1 MSNRKKLVPSGLAVE
16 ASPLNKNGQILG
28 RKGLETRQRLMQA
41 AHKLIS
47 DHSPFDLT
55 ISQVSQE
62 AKVGKATFYVYFDD
76 VQDLI
81 FALCAQITEEIEDL
95 FSTNDNL
102 FGDAAHLHR
111 DALMLVREFNRVWD
125 RHSEILL
132 YRNIEADRGNPRF
145 NDLRTHS
152 AIPILNAL
160 CDRIANSLPKER
172 GRRRV
177 FSYAEAIVF
186 FVAMERLAAAAH
198 QYPGDGLDPDLLIEA
213 QASVLVRL
221 LEPRDMPMGDIG
233 ERPSE

>member
-1 MSNRKKLVPSGLAVE
+1 MSDRKAPASDGRALV
-16 ASPLNKNGQILG
+16 ASLFNKNGQVLG

-41 AHKLIS
+41 AHRLIAR
-47 DHSPFDLT
+47 HSPFDLA
-55 ISQVSQE
+55 IAQVSQE

-81 FALCAQITEEIEDL
+81 FALCAEITEEIEDL
-95 FSTNDNL
+95 FSADDSL
-102 FGDAAHLHR
+102 LRDPAQLHR
-111 DALMLVREFNRVWD
+111 DALILVREFNRVWD

-160 CDRIANSLPKER
+160 CDRIGSAFPHER
-172 GRRRV
+172 RRRRV

-221 LEPRDMPMGDIG
+221 LEPR
-233 ERPSE
+233 